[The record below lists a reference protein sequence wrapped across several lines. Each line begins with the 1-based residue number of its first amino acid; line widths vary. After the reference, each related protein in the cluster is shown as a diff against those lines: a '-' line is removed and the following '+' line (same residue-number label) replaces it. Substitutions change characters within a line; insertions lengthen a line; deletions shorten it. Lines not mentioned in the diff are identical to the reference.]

1 MKVLILAGGMGTR
14 LAEETDLTP
23 KPMVEI
29 GGYPILWHIM
39 RHYAQHGFKEF
50 VLAAGYKSYQIKR
63 FLLDY
68 RVATSSL
75 TLDMASDSVSLHDE
89 GDERRLDWTVHVLET
104 GINTATGG
112 RVRRALPLVGDE
124 TFMMTYGD
132 GVSDVDLGALLDFHR
147 SHGKVATV
155 TIVRPKSLFGYMEID
170 GNRVTQFL
178 EKPQELADW
187 INGGFFVLE
196 PTVADYLGGD
206 SMPWERKPLER
217 LASDGELMAYRHEGF
232 WQCMDSPRDKR
243 LLEAMWESGD
253 APWRTWE

>member
-1 MKVLILAGGMGTR
+1 MKVVILAGGIGTR

-50 VLAAGYKSYQIKR
+50 VLAVGYKSYQIKR

-75 TLDMASDSVSLHDE
+75 TLDMANDDVRLYEE
-89 GDERRLDWTVHVLET
+89 GDERLDWTVHVLET
-104 GINTATGG
+104 GVNTMTGG
-112 RVRRALPLVGDE
+112 RVRRALRLVGDE

-132 GVSDVDLGALLDFHR
+132 GVSDVDLRALLDFHR
-147 SHGKVATV
+147 SHGKIATV
-155 TIVRPKSLFGYMEID
+155 TIVRPKSLFGYMEFE
-170 GNRVTQFL
+170 GSRVTQFL

-196 PTVADYLGGD
+196 PAVADYLGGD
-206 SMPWERKPLER
+206 EMPWERKPLES
-217 LASDGELMAYRHEGF
+217 LARDGELMAYRHDGF
-232 WQCMDSPRDKR
+232 WQCMDSLRDKR

-253 APWRTWE
+253 APWKTSE

>member
-1 MKVLILAGGMGTR
+1 MKVVILAGGMGTR

-39 RHYAQHGFKEF
+39 RHYARHGFKEF
-50 VLAAGYKSYQIKR
+50 VLAVGYKSYQIKR

-68 RVATSSL
+68 RVATSNL
-75 TLDMASDSVSLHDE
+75 TLDMASDRVSLHDA
-89 GDERRLDWTVHVLET
+89 GDEKLDWTVHVVET
-104 GINTATGG
+104 GINTMTGG
-112 RVRRALPLVGDE
+112 RVRQALPLAGDE

-132 GVSDVDLGALLDFHR
+132 GVSDVDLRALLDFHR
-147 SHGKVATV
+147 SHGKIATV
-155 TIVRPKSLFGYMEID
+155 TIVRPKSLFGYLEFD

-196 PTVADYLGGD
+196 PAVADYLGDD
-206 SMPWERKPLER
+206 SMPWEREPLER
-217 LASDGELMAYRHEGF
+217 LARDGELMAYRHEGF
-232 WQCMDSPRDKR
+232 WQCMDSLRDKR
-243 LLEAMWESGD
+243 LLEAMWDSGN

>member
-1 MKVLILAGGMGTR
+1 
-14 LAEETDLTP
+14 
-23 KPMVEI
+23 
-29 GGYPILWHIM
+29 
-39 RHYAQHGFKEF
+39 
-50 VLAAGYKSYQIKR
+50 
-63 FLLDY
+63 
-68 RVATSSL
+68 
-75 TLDMASDSVSLHDE
+75 
-89 GDERRLDWTVHVLET
+89 
-104 GINTATGG
+104 
-112 RVRRALPLVGDE
+112 
-124 TFMMTYGD
+124 MMTYGD

-217 LASDGELMAYRHEGF
+217 LAYDGELMAYRHEGF

>member
-1 MKVLILAGGMGTR
+1 MKVVILAGGIGTR

-50 VLAAGYKSYQIKR
+50 VLAVGYKSYQIKR

-75 TLDMASDSVSLHDE
+75 TLDMAKDKVRLHEE
-89 GDERRLDWTVHVLET
+89 GDEGLDWTVHVLET
-104 GINTATGG
+104 GVNTMTGG
-112 RVRRALPLVGDE
+112 RVRRALRLVGDE

-132 GVSDVDLGALLDFHR
+132 GVSDVDLRALLDFHR
-147 SHGKVATV
+147 SHGKIATV
-155 TIVRPKSLFGYMEID
+155 TIVRPKSLFGYMEFE
-170 GNRVTQFL
+170 GSRVTQFL

-196 PTVADYLGGD
+196 PAVAEYLGGD
-206 SMPWERKPLER
+206 EMPWERKPLES
-217 LASDGELMAYRHEGF
+217 LARDGELMAYRHEGF
-232 WQCMDSPRDKR
+232 WQCMDSLRDKR

-253 APWRTWE
+253 APWKTSE